1 MIDSSLRLVI
11 HPTAIVSPK
20 AKLGTNVQIGP
31 YSVIGDHVE
40 LGDGC
45 IVHSHVIIEGPSR
58 FGRENEFFP
67 FAAVGGKTQDLKYA
81 GEPTHL
87 EVGDRNTFRENCTI
101 HRGTHEHT
109 PTRIGNDNLFLCY
122 THVAHD
128 CQLGDHI
135 ILSNNGTLA
144 GHVTVEDHVIVAGM
158 SAVHQFCRL
167 GCHSM
172 IGGMARISQDVA
184 PYTIAEGH
192 DPATRGLN
200 LVGLKRRGFTEDDLR
215 ALKAAYKKLFLKK
228 DTNLSVSLSS
238 LKADTP
244 SNNPHVKHLIAFI
257 EASQRGVTR

>member
-1 MIDSSLRLVI
+1 M
-11 HPTAIVSPK
+11 
-20 AKLGTNVQIGP
+20 
-31 YSVIGDHVE
+31 Y
-40 LGDGC
+40 
-45 IVHSHVIIEGPSR
+45 
-58 FGRENEFFP
+58 
-67 FAAVGGKTQDLKYA
+67 
-81 GEPTHL
+81 
-87 EVGDRNTFRENCTI
+87 I

-184 PYTIAEGH
+184 PYVIAEGH
-192 DPATRGLN
+192 DPKTRGLN
-200 LVGLKRRGFTEDDLR
+200 LVGLQRRGFTDDDIR
-215 ALKAAYKKLFLKK
+215 ALKSAYKKLFLKK
-228 DTNLSVSLSS
+228 DTNLSVCLSS
-238 LKADTP
+238 LKPTLPPTTP
-244 SNNPHVKHLIAFI
+244 TSNTSSPSSRPPSA
-257 EASQRGVTR
+257 A